1 MIITVVL
8 NLKTNRVNL
17 FTSKKYAGVYA
28 GCTEKTVRK
37 AILSG
42 KSVKKKWMF
51 SQPELIRYK
60 TKRHFPTRRSAFLG
74 FS

>member
-1 MIITVVL
+1 MTITAVL
-8 NLKTNRVNL
+8 NLKTNKVNL

-42 KSVKKKWMF
+42 RPVKKKWMF

-60 TKRHFPTRRSAFLG
+60 TKRRLPIRGSAHLG